1 METAIR
7 IKKPASFIVSTLT
20 AKVAGQLGREAKI
33 LTMTKMR
40 IVPPFPDILNI
51 VYTCQDPN

>member
-33 LTMTKMR
+33 LTMTKDR
-40 IVPPFPDILNI
+40 
-51 VYTCQDPN
+51 